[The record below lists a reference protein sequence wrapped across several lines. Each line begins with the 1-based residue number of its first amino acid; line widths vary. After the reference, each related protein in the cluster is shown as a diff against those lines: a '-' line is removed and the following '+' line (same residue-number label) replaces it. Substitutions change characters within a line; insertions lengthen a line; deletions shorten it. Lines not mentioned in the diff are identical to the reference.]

1 MTKEVKLPQFH
12 EQIHG
17 VDEKLLQVYFETKN
31 ICVADLSHESL
42 LNDKGQIGEGLSI
55 AYFSPLQCYID
66 EACIPTY
73 CIVKNL
79 NDLLCL
85 Q

>member
-1 MTKEVKLPQFH
+1 MKLPQVP
-12 EQIHG
+12 EQLH
-17 VDEKLLQVYFETKN
+17 VEDERLPQVYFEIGNTC
-31 ICVADLSHESL
+31 IADLPHERL

-66 EACIPTY
+66 EACIPMY